1 MNESSASSRS
11 IGKTVLAGLVVLV
24 AGYVLLKVVIGFAI
38 FLATIVAVVL
48 AIIAVIWALRVLF

>member
-1 MNESSASSRS
+1 MNESSATSRS

-24 AGYVLLKVVIGFAI
+24 AGWVLLKVVIGFAI

-48 AIIAVIWALRVLF
+48 AIVAVVWALRILL

>member
-1 MNESSASSRS
+1 MNESSATSRP

-24 AGYVLLKVVIGFAI
+24 AGWVLLKVVIGFAI

-48 AIIAVIWALRVLF
+48 AIVAVVWALRILL